1 METPLSTAEKVL
13 KTNLDS
19 AGIIRDCKSLFEKAS
34 ESESETLEYL
44 WSVYEQLEL
53 DTSWAKGE
61 VEKGHPFT
69 IGNYKYVRH
78 NKEKL

>member
-1 METPLSTAEKVL
+1 MEHPLSMAEKVL

-19 AGIIRDCKSLFEKAS
+19 ARIIRDCKSLFEKAN
-34 ESESETLEYL
+34 ESEAATLEYL
-44 WSVYEQLEL
+44 WTVYEHLEL

-69 IGNYKYVRH
+69 IGNYKYVRDT
-78 NKEKL
+78 KEKL